1 MTVEAF
7 KKPVGWGRR
16 IGLAFVVLWF
26 LVGGIAHFTAT
37 DMEVRLVPP
46 YIPWPR
52 AAVWISGVFEL
63 IGAAGLLS
71 SITRRSAGIGLIA
84 LTVAVTPVHVYMLQQ
99 PEAFPSIPYWA
110 LQLRL
115 ILQVALIGLIAWS
128 AGVFQRGQ
136 Q

>member
-128 AGVFQRGQ
+128 AGVFLRGQ